1 MVDVTGNKFEA
12 YPWTKHFSL
21 DGKVAL
27 LIGAG
32 SGLCREAAKG
42 FAMSGAACVL
52 FDMNLDT
59 VKDLAEEL
67 TAAGL
72 TAEPYEGNVTKSED
86 VKGVVEY
93 IAGKYG
99 HLDIMLNAAGITRRA
114 PIEELDEAAFDE
126 VINVNLKGTF
136 IAMKY
141 AGGQMLKQENGGS
154 IINFGSLGSKV
165 AIPGSS
171 AYCASKGGVAM
182 ITKTAAVEWAPRK
195 VRVNAV
201 APGTY
206 TTPLL
211 QYCIDHDPAYGETLL
226 RRFPIGRFGDPEE
239 LVGALIYLA
248 SDASTYTTG
257 VVLSVD
263 GGCVAF

>member
-1 MVDVTGNKFEA
+1 MIQVSGEKVQL
-12 YPWTKHFSL
+12 YPWTKKFSL
-21 DGKVAL
+21 EGKVAL

-32 SGLCREAAKG
+32 SGLCKETAKA
-42 FAMSGAACVL
+42 FAMCGAQCIL
-52 FDMNLDT
+52 MDMNLET
-59 VKDLAEEL
+59 AKALEKEL
-67 TAAGL
+67 NEAGL
-72 TAEPYEGNVTKSED
+72 MTEAYEGNVTKSED
-86 VKGVVEY
+86 MKGVVDY
-93 IAGKYG
+93 IVKKYG
-99 HLDIMLNAAGITRRA
+99 HLDVMVNAAGITRRA
-114 PIEELDEAAFDE
+114 PLEELDEKLFDE

-182 ITKTAAVEWAPRK
+182 ITKTAAVEWATRK

-211 QYCIDHDPAYGETLL
+211 QYCIDRDPEYGDNLL
-226 RRFPIGRFGDPEE
+226 KRFPIGRFGDPEE
-239 LVGALIYLA
+239 LVGALVYLA

-257 VVLSVD
+257 IVMSVD
-263 GGCVAF
+263 GGTVAY

>member
-1 MVDVTGNKFEA
+1 MIDITGKKEEL
-12 YPWTKHFSL
+12 YPWIKKFSL
-21 DGKVAL
+21 EGKVAL

-32 SGLCREAAKG
+32 SGLCREVAKG
-42 FAMSGAACVL
+42 FAMSGAECVL
-52 FDMNLDT
+52 MDMNLAS
-59 VKDLAEEL
+59 VQEL
-67 TAAGL
+67 SDELNAVGL
-72 TAEPYEGNVTKSED
+72 KAEPYEGNVTVSEQ
-86 VKGVVEY
+86 VKGVVDY
-93 IAGKYG
+93 IVEKYK
-99 HLDIMLNAAGITRRA
+99 HLDIMINAAGITRRA
-114 PIEELDEAAFDE
+114 PLEELDEKAFDE
-126 VINVNLKGTF
+126 VINVNLRGTF
-136 IAMKY
+136 LAMKY

-165 AIPGSS
+165 AIPNSS

-182 ITKTAAVEWAPRK
+182 ITKTAAVEWASRK

-211 QYCIDHDPAYGETLL
+211 QYCIDHDPEYADTLL
-226 RRFPIGRFGDPEE
+226 KRFPIGRFGDPEE
-239 LVGALIYLA
+239 LVGAIVYLA
-248 SDASTYTTG
+248 SDASSFTTG